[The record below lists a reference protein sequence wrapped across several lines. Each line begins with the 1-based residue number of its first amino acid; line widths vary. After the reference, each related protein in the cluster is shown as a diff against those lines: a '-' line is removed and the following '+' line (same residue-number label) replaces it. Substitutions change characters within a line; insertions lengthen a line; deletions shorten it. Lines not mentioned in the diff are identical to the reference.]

1 MQKSGTSTARVVVGG
16 TLVGLVALV
25 VAGRLLSSGL
35 QPPAARPTPATT
47 VPAASVPSTTAPVV
61 PVVATVQVG
70 AEPTQVAVGAGGV
83 WVGVWATGKLVRID
97 PASNRVV
104 ARIPV
109 GRPQESPIAIAVAD
123 RAVWVVDFGDARV
136 LRIDPATN
144 RVVARIPVRGGAGGI
159 GVGAGAVWVT
169 SGEGGDQRH
178 GWVQRL
184 DPARNRVEATIGVP
198 GGLQLWGVAVSGQ
211 SVWVGNALGR
221 LWRLDPRRNQVTA
234 TVRATQTQGA
244 SPPGVGH
251 LAAGADAIW
260 TGADGQLLR
269 LNPRSGHPL
278 ATIPWVAGSHDA
290 YSGVGAG
297 SVWFASGDRLVR
309 VDPATNRLVAT
320 TEIPELD
327 SAGIAAGADAVW
339 VLSGDLLV
347 RIDPARIPS

>member
-16 TLVGLVALV
+16 TLVGLVTLV

-47 VPAASVPSTTAPVV
+47 VPAAIAPSTTAPVV

-136 LRIDPATN
+136 LRIDPVTN

-184 DPARNRVEATIGVP
+184 DP
-198 GGLQLWGVAVSGQ
+198 
-211 SVWVGNALGR
+211 
-221 LWRLDPRRNQVTA
+221 RRNQVTLRSGPHRPRVPA
-234 TVRATQTQGA
+234 PRESAIWPPAPTRSGRALMGSCCGWIPAAATWWPRSPGLLAPTTPTVRLG
-244 SPPGVGH
+244 
-251 LAAGADAIW
+251 
-260 TGADGQLLR
+260 
-269 LNPRSGHPL
+269 
-278 ATIPWVAGSHDA
+278 
-290 YSGVGAG
+290 
-297 SVWFASGDRLVR
+297 
-309 VDPATNRLVAT
+309 
-320 TEIPELD
+320 
-327 SAGIAAGADAVW
+327 
-339 VLSGDLLV
+339 
-347 RIDPARIPS
+347 PAR